1 MYFNQKIMDLLKK
14 LILLLI
20 TLTIGSCEFLDSE
33 PKFVQDE
40 YENWW
45 VLQIPNGESA
55 YAISGS
61 IDEVLVVTTITKV
74 YATNDAGESWKEVA
88 DFSGP
93 MPGLLE
99 RNDSLFIF
107 SAVGERDD
115 FRFATEMTRF
125 SIDKGYTW
133 QEDEKSIYSDLSI
146 PIKYVQAENN
156 ISYKIKQNYLMING
170 DTSNYLTTSDIE
182 KTVDG
187 FTETLPIPF
196 AYILN
201 NLHLDKEQRL
211 YVAASYGEVQED
223 GKVSSGDRN
232 APALVFVS
240 KNPLP

>member
-1 MYFNQKIMDLLKK
+1 MNRIKK
-14 LILLLI
+14 LIPILSILL
-20 TLTIGSCEFLDSE
+20 IGSCEFLDSE

-45 VLQIPNGESA
+45 VLQVPNGESA

-61 IDEVLVVTTITKV
+61 IDDVLVVSTITKV
-74 YATNDAGESWKEVA
+74 YATDDAGESWDEVA

-99 RNDSLFIF
+99 RNDTLFIF
-107 SAVGERDD
+107 SAVGERDN

-125 SIDKGYTW
+125 SLDKGYTW
-133 QEDEKSIYSDLSI
+133 LEDEKNTYSDLSV
-146 PIKYVQAENN
+146 PIKYVEAENE
-156 ISYKIKQNYLMING
+156 ISYKIKQNYLTIDG

-187 FTETLPIPF
+187 YTEALELPF

-201 NLHLDKEQRL
+201 NLHLDKEKRL
-211 YVAASYGEVQED
+211 YVAASFGEVQED
-223 GKVSSGDRN
+223 GKVSGGDRN
-232 APALVFVS
+232 SPALVFVS